1 MEKLEIS
8 IGSVWEKLLRI
19 RVSTSMLSDI
29 LKDMEKEMDALKRTV
44 YELRQIEEKNVNS
57 KG

>member
-8 IGSVWEKLLRI
+8 IGSVWEKLLKI

-29 LKDMEKEMDALKRTV
+29 LKDMEKEMDTLKRTV